1 MGAEHRRLAMAV
13 EDVYRRLQQHLDRL
27 PQRFPATDSGVE
39 LRILRRVFTPEEAA
53 LALELSVLPEP
64 AAVIHR
70 RVAGRLDLE
79 ALVAAL
85 DRMAARGAIHR
96 IESRGVAKYL
106 LAPFVVGFYERQL
119 PWLTA
124 DFERDVLQ
132 YFDEALGAAL
142 PTKKTTQMRT
152 VPVNV
157 DVTPGR
163 DVGTY
168 DDIRA
173 YVRESGGPFAVMDC
187 ICRLGKRLVGHTCEH
202 TARLQTCLTFGQ
214 AAVGM
219 VETGAARFVSREEML
234 GLLDEADRDGLVLQ
248 PENTQTPLF
257 VCCCCGDCCGV
268 LTTAKRLPQPAE
280 YFSTNYVAGVD
291 AASCEGCGTCL
302 TRCRMDAVSLDSGHA
317 EVAATHC
324 IGCGLCVTTC
334 PSGAIALTKKAHPRV
349 PPRNTPAL
357 YLQQYR
363 DRYGALGLA
372 AAAGKHVLGL
382 KV

>member
-1 MGAEHRRLAMAV
+1 MVVDE
-13 EDVYRRLQQHLDRL
+13 VYRRLQQHLDHL
-27 PQRFPATDSGVE
+27 PQRFPATASGAE
-39 LRILRRVFTPEEAA
+39 IRILQRVFTPEEAG
-53 LALELSVLPEP
+53 LALELSAFPEP
-64 AAVIHR
+64 ATVIHR
-70 RVAGRLDLE
+70 RVAGTVTLE
-79 ALVAAL
+79 TLVAAL

-96 IESRGVAKYL
+96 IESKGVVKYL

-132 YFDEALGAAL
+132 YFEEALGEAL

-173 YVRESGGPFAVMDC
+173 YLRASTGPFAVMDC
-187 ICRLGKRLVGHTCEH
+187 ICRLGKSLVGHVCEH
-202 TARLQTCLTFGQ
+202 TARMQTCLTFGP
-214 AAVGM
+214 AAEGM
-219 VETGAARFVSREEML
+219 VQTGVARFVSKDEML
-234 GLLDEADRDGLVLQ
+234 GLLDEADHDGLVLQ

-268 LTTAKRLPQPAE
+268 LTNAKRLPEPAA
-280 YFSTNYVAGVD
+280 YFSTNYL
-291 AASCEGCGTCL
+291 AAVHAESCEGCGTCL
-302 TRCRMDAVSLDSGHA
+302 TRCRMDAVTLEPGHA
-317 EVAATHC
+317 EIAATHC
-324 IGCGLCVTTC
+324 IGCGLCVGTC
-334 PSGAIALTKKAHPRV
+334 PSGSITLTKKAHPRV
-349 PPRNTPAL
+349 PPKNTPAL

-363 DRYGALGLA
+363 DRYGTLGLA
-372 AAAGKHVLGL
+372 AAAGKHLLGL